1 MAAPANIIDRTAV
14 NTALSA
20 EFIANFKQEND
31 RLLELIS
38 AGAYAVETMPANTQ
52 LYQLKVTGE
61 LNDAKT
67 DDSSSGTAYVEG
79 DLVALSK
86 YKTEK
91 VNLAT
96 VDIQPYRKLTTG
108 AAILAGGYEQAV
120 LRTDAKMAQN
130 MRAKAIKRYFDF
142 LANGTAT
149 ATGTGLQAAL
159 AYSDAALADK
169 MEDNGDELGTPIHF
183 INRQDAAAYLGTA
196 PVTVQ
201 NLYGLTYLESFLG
214 VTGVFLTSKVPSGTM
229 YTTCKENVRV
239 FGLDFAELSRAGLD
253 YDTDSDGLV
262 GVYHEPARDHV
273 SAETGAVLGM
283 NIVPE
288 VTDYIVKGTIAP
300 SV

>member
-1 MAAPANIIDRTAV
+1 MAAPANIIDKEAV

-20 EFIANFKQEND
+20 EFVKNFEQEND

-61 LNDAKT
+61 LNDSKT
-67 DDSSSGTAYVEG
+67 DDSSSGAAYVEG

-91 VNLAT
+91 TPLGT
-96 VDIQPYRKLTTG
+96 VDIEPYRKMTSG
-108 AAILAGGYEQAV
+108 AAILAAGYEQAV

-130 MRAKAIKRYFDF
+130 IRAKAIKRYFDF
-142 LANGTAT
+142 LGNGTGA
-149 ATGTGLQAAL
+149 ATGKGLQAAL

-169 MEDNGDELGTPIHF
+169 MEDNGDELGTTIHF
-183 INRQDAAAYLGTA
+183 VNRQDAAAYLATA
-196 PVTVQ
+196 QVTVQ

-214 VTGVFLTSKVPSGTM
+214 VTGVFLTNKVPSGTM

-239 FGLDFAELSRAGLD
+239 FGLDFAELSRAGLAYETDD
-253 YDTDSDGLV
+253 YGLI
-262 GVYHEPARDHV
+262 GVYHDAARDHV

-283 NIVPE
+283 SIVPE

-300 SV
+300 TA

>member
-1 MAAPANIIDRTAV
+1 MAAPANIIDKAAV

-20 EFIANFKQEND
+20 EFVKNFEQEND

-61 LNDAKT
+61 LNDSKT
-67 DDSSSGTAYVEG
+67 DDSSSGSAYVEG

-91 VNLAT
+91 TTLGT
-96 VDIQPYRKLTTG
+96 VDIEPYRKMTSG

-130 MRAKAIKRYFDF
+130 IRAKAIKRYFDF

-159 AYSDAALADK
+159 AYSDAVLADK
-169 MEDNGDELGTPIHF
+169 MEDNGDELGSTIHF
-183 INRQDAAAYLGTA
+183 INRQDAAAYLATA
-196 PVTVQ
+196 QVTVQ

-214 VTGVFLTSKVPSGTM
+214 VTGVFLTNKVPSGTM
-229 YTTCKENVRV
+229 YTTCKENIRV
-239 FGLDFAELSRAGLD
+239 FGLDFGELSRAGLT
-253 YDTDSDGLV
+253 YETDAHGLI
-262 GVYHEPARDHV
+262 GVYHEAARDHV

-283 NIVPE
+283 SIVPE

-300 SV
+300 TA

>member
-1 MAAPANIIDRTAV
+1 MAAPANLIDKAAV

-20 EFIANFKQEND
+20 EFVKNFEQEND

-61 LNDAKT
+61 LNDSKT
-67 DDSSSGTAYVEG
+67 DDSSSGSAYVEG

-91 VNLAT
+91 TPLGT
-96 VDIQPYRKLTTG
+96 VDIEPYRKMTSG

-130 MRAKAIKRYFDF
+130 IRAKAIKRYFDF

-159 AYSDAALADK
+159 AYSDAVLADK
-169 MEDNGDELGTPIHF
+169 MEDNGDELGSTIHF
-183 INRQDAAAYLGTA
+183 INRQDAAAYLATA
-196 PVTVQ
+196 QVTVQ

-214 VTGVFLTSKVPSGTM
+214 VTGVFLTNKVASGTM

-239 FGLDFAELSRAGLD
+239 FGLDFAELSRAGLS
-253 YDTDSDGLV
+253 YETDAHGLI

-283 NIVPE
+283 SIVPE

-300 SV
+300 TA

>member
-1 MAAPANIIDRTAV
+1 MAAPANIIDKEAV

-20 EFIANFKQEND
+20 EFVKNFEQEND

-38 AGAYAVETMPANTQ
+38 AGTYAVETMPANTQ

-61 LNDAKT
+61 LNDSKT

-91 VNLAT
+91 TPLGT
-96 VDIQPYRKLTTG
+96 VDIEPYRKMTSG
-108 AAILAGGYEQAV
+108 AAILAAGYEQAV

-130 MRAKAIKRYFDF
+130 IRAKAIKRYFDF
-142 LANGTAT
+142 LGNGTGA
-149 ATGTGLQAAL
+149 AIGKGLQAAL

-169 MEDNGDELGTPIHF
+169 MEDNGDELGTTIHF
-183 INRQDAAAYLGTA
+183 VNRQDAAAYLATA
-196 PVTVQ
+196 QVTVQ

-214 VTGVFLTSKVPSGTM
+214 VTGVFLTNKVPSGTM

-239 FGLDFAELSRAGLD
+239 FGLDFAELSRAGLAYETDD
-253 YDTDSDGLV
+253 YGLI
-262 GVYHEPARDHV
+262 GVYHDAARDHV

-283 NIVPE
+283 TILPE

-300 SV
+300 TA